1 MRDKKLFAIG
11 FGITLFLLLSIYVIN
26 GFMNNQREQA
36 VLDKMDDILEEY
48 QEMQTISLM
57 SGIFGEQMVCLGLQ
71 SRLIQMDK
79 TLWNAGTRID
89 KYRTI
94 TEEFMRDPFYIEQK
108 RKFNRN
114 EVMYFSLLKEM
125 KQRCKVNQTTIL
137 FFYKKAES
145 CPTCDSQS
153 FVLTDINNAL
163 SDEVSIFSFDT
174 DLGLPSIEILLSY
187 YNVTEYPCMVIEGQT
202 YCGLFNKNQL
212 LKVLCKKQN
221 LTVCKS

>member
-1 MRDKKLFAIG
+1 MRDKRLFAIG
-11 FGITLFLLLSIYVIN
+11 FGITLFFLLSIYIIN
-26 GFMNNQREQA
+26 SFMNSQRERA

-57 SGIFGEQMVCLGLQ
+57 SGIFGDEMACLGLK
-71 SRLIQMDK
+71 SRLIQMDQ
-79 TLWNAGTRID
+79 TLWDAGTRID

-125 KQRCKVNQTTIL
+125 KQRCKVNQTSIL

-145 CPTCDSQS
+145 CPRCDAQS
-153 FVLTDINNAL
+153 FVLTDINNAF
-163 SDEVSIFSFDT
+163 SGEVSIFSFDT
-174 DLGLPSIEILLSY
+174 DLGLPSIDILLSF
-187 YNVTEYPCMVIEGQT
+187 YNITEYPCMVIEEQN
-202 YCGLFNKNQL
+202 YCGLFNKNQI

-221 LTVCKS
+221 LSACSA